1 MRPHV
6 IIHTAISLDGRTDRF
21 LGDVGLYYEVA
32 AKLDPDATLTGSNTL
47 LKAELAPDGDDLDPL
62 MEKEEGRQLLVVT
75 DSQGRI
81 CTWRRLQNQPY
92 WGKVIVLCSDSTP
105 KEYLSYLERV
115 KVGVI
120 QTKGVRADLTE
131 ALEVLHRD
139 HGVRTIRVD
148 SGGALASA
156 LIREKLADELVL
168 MIYPYLL
175 GGMSQNR
182 FFFGPE
188 VEKDEDVPRLELT
201 RSQRLR
207 GGVELLR
214 YRFGK

>member
-47 LKAELAPDGDDLDPL
+47 LKAELKPDGDDLDPL
-62 MEKEEGRQLLVVT
+62 VEKEEGGQLLVVT

-81 CTWRRLQNQPY
+81 STWRRLQNQPY

-115 KVGVI
+115 KVDVI
-120 QTKGVRADLTE
+120 QTKGVKVDLTE
-131 ALEVLHRD
+131 ALEALHRD

-168 MIYPYLL
+168 MMYPYLL
-175 GGMSQNR
+175 GGTSQNR

-188 VEKDEDVPRLELT
+188 VEKDEEVPRLELT

>member
-120 QTKGVRADLTE
+120 QTKGVRVDLTE
-131 ALEVLHRD
+131 ALEVLYRD

-156 LIREKLADELVL
+156 LIREKLADELAL
-168 MIYPYLL
+168 MIYPYML
-175 GGMSQNR
+175 GGTSQNR

-188 VEKDEDVPRLELT
+188 IEGDEEVPRLELT

>member
-47 LKAELAPDGDDLDPL
+47 LKAGLEPDGDDLDPL
-62 MEKEEGRQLLVVT
+62 LEKGEGGQLLVVT

-120 QTKGVRADLTE
+120 QTKGLRVDLTE

-139 HGVRTIRVD
+139 HGVRTVRVD

-175 GGMSQNR
+175 GGTSQNR
-182 FFFGPE
+182 FFIGPE
-188 VEKDEDVPRLELT
+188 VEKDEEVPRLELA

>member
-32 AKLDPDATLTGSNTL
+32 AKLDPDATLTGTDTL
-47 LKAELAPDGDDLDPL
+47 LKAELEPDGDDLDPL

-92 WGKVIVLCSDSTP
+92 WGEVIVLCSSGTP

-120 QTKGVRADLTE
+120 QTKGVRVDLTE

-156 LIREKLADELVL
+156 LIREKLADELAL

-175 GGMSQNR
+175 GGTSQNR

-188 VEKDEDVPRLELT
+188 VEKDAEVPRLELT

-214 YRFGK
+214 YRFIK